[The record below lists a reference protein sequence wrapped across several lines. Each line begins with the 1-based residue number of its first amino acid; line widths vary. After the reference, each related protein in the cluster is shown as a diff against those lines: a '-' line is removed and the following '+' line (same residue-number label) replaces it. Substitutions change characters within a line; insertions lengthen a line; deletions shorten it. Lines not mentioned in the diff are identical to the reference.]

1 MTDSNNLLR
10 HIYILP
16 KPSDYICSPYADY
29 NPVAKTITKKKAAP
43 DTVVV
48 GGVTYHREKVK
59 KTKVSTTTV
68 ISLRL
73 ENETVETVDAIRK
86 WLCVQDDETELT
98 RAGAIKDAVSDLIKK
113 YISSHLKNYIQPL
126 VCEAMIIQQLEEK
139 QAEELHLLIF

>member
-10 HIYILP
+10 NIYKLP
-16 KPSDYICSPYADY
+16 EPSDYICSPYADY
-29 NPVAKTITKKKAAP
+29 NPVTKTITKKKAAP

-98 RAGAIKDAVSDLIKK
+98 RAGAIKDAVSDWIKK
-113 YISSHLKNYIQPL
+113 YNPDRIYDEMNNGQGY
-126 VCEAMIIQQLEEK
+126 EE
-139 QAEELHLLIF
+139 ENS

>member
-10 HIYILP
+10 HIYKLP

-59 KTKVSTTTV
+59 KTKVSPTTV

-73 ENETVETVDAIRK
+73 ENETVEIVDAIRT
-86 WLCVQDDETELT
+86 WLCKLPAGSLNNDPLTLSNVELT
-98 RAGAIKDAVSDLIKK
+98 RAGALK
-113 YISSHLKNYIQPL
+113 YALNDWIEKYNPERLYDELTNGQGY
-126 VCEAMIIQQLEEK
+126 EE
-139 QAEELHLLIF
+139 ENS